1 MLLIICIFALAISF
15 IVAFIVAFSKF
26 AAYVGLFTF
35 GGCLLMIV
43 VFFVAL
49 FLLSGL
55 AACTGMLIII

>member
-1 MLLIICIFALAISF
+1 MLLLICIFALVISF

-35 GGCLLMIV
+35 GGCLLMIAVFLGV
-43 VFFVAL
+43 V